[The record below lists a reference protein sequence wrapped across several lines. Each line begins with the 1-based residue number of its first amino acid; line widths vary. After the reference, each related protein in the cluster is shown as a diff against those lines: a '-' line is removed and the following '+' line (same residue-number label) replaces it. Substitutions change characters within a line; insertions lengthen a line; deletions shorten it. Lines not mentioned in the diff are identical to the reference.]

1 MVSPPKYLDIPK
13 GKIAMPKT
21 VYDTTERKPLDSG
34 RAPTIQEAGAIVR
47 EVLGIAQELYPEGT
61 EFLPV
66 IDARQ
71 DDGGMHP
78 WRVYVVDK

>member
-13 GKIAMPKT
+13 GKVVMPKT
-21 VYDTTERKPLDSG
+21 VDRTQPLDAG
-34 RAPTIQEAGAIVR
+34 RAPTIQTAGASVR
-47 EVLGIAQELYPEGT
+47 EVLNIAIELYPEGT
-61 EFLPV
+61 EFLTV

-78 WRVYVVDK
+78 WRVYVEE